1 MSEALAALSW
11 PHFSFAFGLF
21 FVLLFRTQI
30 AALLGRVTSIDK
42 TGIRTHA
49 LPDAQAEGTKRLEA
63 AQELLLAIG
72 DTVVLKEVETRIRN
86 DLESRKLET
95 SGETSKVLIKYLAA
109 SMCILEFEQIHS
121 AIFSSQIG
129 LLRRLNQFQ
138 GTGQAATDVEEYF
151 RSVQILQA
159 PTFDDWSTERYL
171 SFLSTKNL
179 VTNQD
184 GRVHLTHL
192 GNEYLIWLAKSG
204 KSDGVAL

>member
-1 MSEALAALSW
+1 MSQAIAALGW
-11 PHFSFAFGLF
+11 PHFSFAFGLI
-21 FVLLFRTQI
+21 FVLLFRAQI
-30 AALLGRVTSIDK
+30 GALLGRVTSIDK
-42 TGIRTHA
+42 SGIRTQA

-72 DTVVLKEVETRIRN
+72 DTVVLKEVEARIRN

-95 SGETSKVLIKYLAA
+95 TGETSKVLIKYLAA
-109 SMCILEFEQIHS
+109 SMCFLEFEQIHS
-121 AIFSSQIG
+121 AIFSSQIS
-129 LLRRLNQFQ
+129 LLRRLNQVQ
-138 GTGQAATDVEEYF
+138 GSGQAETDVEGYF

-159 PTFDDWSTERYL
+159 PIFDDWTAERYL
-171 SFLSTKNL
+171 SFLLSKNL